1 MILGEDIMKTA
12 NIIFLALL
20 AFILVQQAN
29 PVEVGWTRYYLESD
43 KTRIVFWLDE
53 IPQYKTYYNQE
64 DNTICITMSDARLG
78 RPSKRFNVNS
88 QFVNFISLK
97 QTDID
102 TVDIKISLPKP
113 ANYKVFDIKSPALII
128 VDVTS
133 AKNVLTTETSANSPK
148 ELKTDLNIVSKNVN
162 NSVNNSVKPVTPV
175 KTDTKE
181 NTKTLPAEPT
191 ELSVMDFQ
199 WQSLESL
206 NGNVLAIIQ
215 YVFDLLILSAVIY
228 VIIKVRSINKLARY
242 IRRNHRRLKD
252 NPIFADMLNEIE
264 KGYKQSSE
272 KETKKKSSSDK
283 EKTLK
288 DTGSEDKKD
297 INDESSI
304 KQYDKVQ
311 ELAKKGIDPI
321 SISEKS
327 NIPVGEVNLILDLL
341 RARKD
346 S

>member
-1 MILGEDIMKTA
+1 MKTA

-29 PVEVGWTRYYLESD
+29 PVEVGWTRCYSESD
-43 KTRIVFWLDE
+43 KTRIVFCLDE

-78 RPSKRFNVNS
+78 KPNKRFNVNN
-88 QFVNFISLK
+88 QFVSFISLK

-148 ELKTDLNIVSKNVN
+148 EPKADLNTVN
-162 NSVNNSVKPVTPV
+162 ENADNSVKIDTSV
-175 KTDTKE
+175 KTDTAE
-181 NTKTLPAEPT
+181 NIKALPAEPT

-199 WQSLESL
+199 WQALESL
-206 NGNVLAIIQ
+206 NGNVLAILQ
-215 YVFDLLILSAVIY
+215 YIFDLLILSAVIY
-228 VIIKVRSINKLARY
+228 VIIKIRSINKLARY
-242 IRRNHRRLKD
+242 IRRNRRRLKD

-264 KGYKQSSE
+264 KGYKQNSE
-272 KETKKKSSSDK
+272 KETKKKTSADK
-283 EKTLK
+283 EKTSK
-288 DTGSEDKKD
+288 ETMSEDKKD

-321 SISEKS
+321 SISQKS
-327 NIPVGEVNLILDLL
+327 NIPVGEVNLILDLI